1 MKFFYKDYS
10 KRLFDLCFSMF
21 VMILLSPIFFILSFL
36 VKFTSH
42 GPVFFKQV
50 RIGKNRKKF
59 TIYKFRTMY
68 FSDDLSIQ
76 LRSVDDVTPIG
87 AFMRRFKLDE
97 LPQFWNVFVGNMS
110 VVGPRPFVE
119 QDMNTI
125 DTNGELRFDVHPGIT
140 GLGQVCGNTFLEW
153 NERWLMDAIYVKKI
167 SLLLDLKIIILTF
180 LVIFKGELYMTK
192 YKDVFIRGN

>member
-1 MKFFYKDYS
+1 
-10 KRLFDLCFSMF
+10 
-21 VMILLSPIFFILSFL
+21 
-36 VKFTSH
+36 
-42 GPVFFKQV
+42 
-50 RIGKNRKKF
+50 
-59 TIYKFRTMY
+59 MY